1 MASTGKYI
9 TFVDSDDSVTGN
21 YVQAVVKEMEQ
32 GCDYCIFPWRHL
44 DKKQD
49 MFGVYSEKL
58 VPWAAVWAYAFTW
71 ECIGDNRFDENLN
84 VAEDLTWLKQVI
96 TEDKKRGIAGE
107 VIYIYD
113 WNANPD
119 SLTKLFN
126 RGDIKMLRKE
136 VEDGR

>member
-1 MASTGKYI
+1 
-9 TFVDSDDSVTGN
+9 
-21 YVQAVVKEMEQ
+21 
-32 GCDYCIFPWRHL
+32 
-44 DKKQD
+44 

-71 ECIGDNRFDENLN
+71 GCIGDYRFDENLN

-96 TEDKKRGIAGE
+96 TEDKKRGISGE
-107 VIYIYD
+107 VVYIYD